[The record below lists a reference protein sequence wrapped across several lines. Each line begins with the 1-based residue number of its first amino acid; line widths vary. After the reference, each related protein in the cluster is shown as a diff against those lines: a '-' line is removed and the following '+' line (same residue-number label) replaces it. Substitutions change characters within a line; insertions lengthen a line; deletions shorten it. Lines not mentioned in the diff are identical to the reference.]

1 MSAKKS
7 VTTLK
12 GLVKK
17 PTSQVTIAMMNEAPN
32 GPGVKKDQQ
41 KVDTK
46 PSYKLSELLAQM
58 DPNAPIPED
67 IKAWMSMKPVGKEII

>member
-1 MSAKKS
+1 MLAKKS
-7 VTTLK
+7 VTILK

-17 PTSQVTIAMMNEAPN
+17 PTSPVTIAMMNEASK
-32 GPGVKKDQQ
+32 GLGVKKDQQ

-58 DPNAPIPED
+58 DPNAPVPGD
-67 IKAWMSMKPVGKEII
+67 IKAWMSMKPVGKELI